1 MSSIVTRKHIKRAQ
15 HGMFAR
21 KLGSRQSCVMRI
33 QQGKGSTRP
42 TLKPKQGKEPRTLS
56 GSSIKPDSLVTTRP
70 QSSPAVNR
78 NSVLLMVA
86 LILTIKAK
94 SRQ

>member
-1 MSSIVTRKHIKRAQ
+1 MSSIVTRKHIKGAQ

-21 KLGSRQSCVMRI
+21 KLGSRQNCVMRI
-33 QQGKGSTRP
+33 QQGKGSTP

-86 LILTIKAK
+86 LILTINAK